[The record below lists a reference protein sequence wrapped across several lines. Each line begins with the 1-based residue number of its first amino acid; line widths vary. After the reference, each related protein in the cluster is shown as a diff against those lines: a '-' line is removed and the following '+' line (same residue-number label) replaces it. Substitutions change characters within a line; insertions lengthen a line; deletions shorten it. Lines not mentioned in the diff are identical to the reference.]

1 MNKLYTIAMILAF
14 AAPVSIASANE
25 DVAAAVDAAI
35 SSSSSDAAEMANTEP
50 AAGGGATKAVD
61 ESVSKHKH
69 HAHKHK
75 KHVKKHMKKAK
86 DAATEAETGK
96 VPAVEAQ

>member
-35 SSSSSDAAEMANTEP
+35 SSSSSDAAAASA
-50 AAGGGATKAVD
+50 AAGR
-61 ESVSKHKH
+61 
-69 HAHKHK
+69 
-75 KHVKKHMKKAK
+75 
-86 DAATEAETGK
+86 
-96 VPAVEAQ
+96 